1 MPVFLDVASA
11 TLTLVPAS
19 NALILSV
26 KKDSTFP
33 VLNNRILCLEL
44 RMMNARK
51 TGSNTSVFV
60 IHIPQKRR
68 EKNIDKSVS
77 MQVYFPLFDFITI
90 LQKNRL
96 DEMHKNFDQ
105 YVDSDIVAN
114 YLNISPKIVK
124 RIYEYWIWKR

>member
-1 MPVFLDVASA
+1 
-11 TLTLVPAS
+11 
-19 NALILSV
+19 
-26 KKDSTFP
+26 
-33 VLNNRILCLEL
+33 
-44 RMMNARK
+44 MMNARK